1 MTLFGLGR
9 SLIAIDPTE
18 IVSKCVI
25 ASCNEIS
32 QMYVVTAL
40 VNNFET
46 DQICLAVHFFSP

>member
-1 MTLFGLGR
+1 MPSCAAWGELNVL
-9 SLIAIDPTE
+9 E

-32 QMYVVTAL
+32 QMHVVTAL